1 MIIWLIIAVICTII
15 GTIGVRIMYNNRN
28 NYTDSSTTI
37 ETIGILMAVLGY
49 GIGLALFLCIIA
61 FTTTYNEFIAQYDAI
76 ENYVA
81 NNPNLDK
88 TIIVNINS
96 TLLEY
101 QTKKQ
106 IYGVFSLYP
115 DSILNLEYIKVP

>member
-1 MIIWLIIAVICTII
+1 MIIWLIIASICVII
-15 GTIGVRIMYNNRN
+15 GTIGVVILYKNKDNYLEAKGTISLIMV
-28 NYTDSSTTI
+28 I
-37 ETIGILMAVLGY
+37 FGY
-49 GIGLALFLCIIA
+49 GIGIALFLCIIA
-61 FTTTYNEFIAQYDAI
+61 FTAEYNEFIAQYNII
-76 ENYVA
+76 ENYIE
-81 NNPNLDK
+81 NNTNPDK

-96 TLLEY
+96 KLLEY